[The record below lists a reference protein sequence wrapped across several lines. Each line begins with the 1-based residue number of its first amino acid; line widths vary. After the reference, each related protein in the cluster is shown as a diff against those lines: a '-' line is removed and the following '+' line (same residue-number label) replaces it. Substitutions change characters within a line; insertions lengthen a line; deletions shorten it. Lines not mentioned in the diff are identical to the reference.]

1 MVSESHDGSRWFIS
15 REQRQQA
22 VERLMSIVR
31 SDDNPLA
38 IRAARV
44 LIAMDAANG
53 DSTEDTGSEERLNR
67 FKAILERIRREG

>member
-15 REQRQQA
+15 REQRQQV

-53 DSTEDTGSEERLNR
+53 DPSELSGEDNVNR